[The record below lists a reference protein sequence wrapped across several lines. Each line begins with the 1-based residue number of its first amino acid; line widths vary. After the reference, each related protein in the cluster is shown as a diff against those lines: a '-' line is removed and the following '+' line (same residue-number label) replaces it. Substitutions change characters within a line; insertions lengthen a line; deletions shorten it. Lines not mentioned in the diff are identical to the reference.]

1 MQMAPAD
8 RAQQC
13 AHLKALPK
21 DMMSNSSACSEELR
35 QTLTMAK
42 QVCASDSG
50 TAEDAY
56 ADIGARSRTLA
67 LPWGNDMWC
76 QNVSTPES
84 SSSAVHQW
92 KERPEHAPSIMYLTT
107 PLKKGR
113 DNMDS

>member
-21 DMMSNSSACSEELR
+21 DMMSNLSACSEELR

-76 QNVSTPES
+76 QNVSKLQIWS
-84 SSSAVHQW
+84 W
-92 KERPEHAPSIMYLTT
+92 MYVSCVVTYGCLNAC
-107 PLKKGR
+107 R
-113 DNMDS
+113 R